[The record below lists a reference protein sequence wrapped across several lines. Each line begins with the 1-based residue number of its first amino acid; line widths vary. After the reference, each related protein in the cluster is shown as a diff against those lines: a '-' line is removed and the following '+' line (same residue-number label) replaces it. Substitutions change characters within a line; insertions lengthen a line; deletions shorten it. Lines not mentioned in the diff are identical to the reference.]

1 MRLARENFFEM
12 IYCLKCDWDVKSLLT
27 NCTWF
32 CVILLAQHSG
42 VNKLCEL
49 SDVYDLYCVTF
60 VVSLSHWRIKI
71 IITRL
76 TGCSEPAD
84 TAAETYAA
92 SSSAAVGKSEESA
105 ATEAVA
111 GGNNDD
117 DDVYVDVDVLA
128 ESDSELWWDWDYCN
142 AVFTWCVF
150 HWLPLCWTRLGMIE
164 TDCTQISFLSLN
176 DAVPTKIRMLTQY
189 VS

>member
-1 MRLARENFFEM
+1 M
-12 IYCLKCDWDVKSLLT
+12 
-27 NCTWF
+27 
-32 CVILLAQHSG
+32 
-42 VNKLCEL
+42 
-49 SDVYDLYCVTF
+49 
-60 VVSLSHWRIKI
+60 
-71 IITRL
+71 

-128 ESDSELWWDWDYCN
+128 ESDSEL
-142 AVFTWCVF
+142 
-150 HWLPLCWTRLGMIE
+150 
-164 TDCTQISFLSLN
+164 
-176 DAVPTKIRMLTQY
+176 
-189 VS
+189 